1 MNVDE
6 GVFTSRS
13 ELALQDLLMDV
24 AAVVDATGSHGTSD
38 IPSRPNRNI
47 RPVLELF
54 DSGNNLRN
62 AAVWND
68 ERI

>member
-1 MNVDE
+1 MNGDE
-6 GVFTSRS
+6 GVFASRS

-24 AAVVDATGSHGTSD
+24 AAVVDATGSHGTWD
-38 IPSRPNRNI
+38 ILSRPDRNLG
-47 RPVLELF
+47 RVLEVF

-62 AAVWND
+62 AAVWKD

>member
-6 GVFTSRS
+6 GVFASRS

-38 IPSRPNRNI
+38 ILSRPNRNLG
-47 RPVLELF
+47 RVLEVF
-54 DSGNNLRN
+54 GGGNNLRN

>member
-6 GVFTSRS
+6 GVFASRS

-38 IPSRPNRNI
+38 ILSRPNRNLG
-47 RPVLELF
+47 RVLEVF
-54 DSGNNLRN
+54 DGGNNLRN

>member
-24 AAVVDATGSHGTSD
+24 AAVVDATGSHGNSD
-38 IPSRPNRNI
+38 ILSGPNRNLG
-47 RPVLELF
+47 RVLEVF
-54 DSGNNLRN
+54 NSGNNLRK
-62 AAVWND
+62 AAVWKD
-68 ERI
+68 EGI